1 MGSEGGIQFS
11 PVIDC
16 IFYFIYAFILQFT
29 KLRNATNCPTF
40 IVAISGPWI
49 AILGAVF
56 TDGLIVQHLTDYI
69 WVGLD
74 STFNESR
81 ILRIARTFY
90 ALNKGLANLK
100 SYYGTVEAQSLRI
113 AETRYFPS
121 ITTYPNGNECIRF
134 KYLSFLE
141 DGPDCMTL
149 RARTLTVPP
158 RDVVVKFVD
167 RYGER
172 AHRLLADNGLAP
184 ELLYCGSPHLQDK
197 DPSYNSIS
205 MVVMEFVGGET
216 LNKSEMS
223 GEAAEVVQSEVERA
237 LKLLHRHGLVF
248 GDLRAPNI
256 MITTGN
262 EVKLIDFDWAGEEG
276 RAKYPCLISPEILW
290 PMGVALLA
298 SLEISHDLRMLEQT
312 FLAPA
317 PLLLMTG
324 KCTGVGFIK
333 FLPTL
338 RLSVAIIHNLEPYKS
353 FICWL

>member
-1 MGSEGGIQFS
+1 MGSEEGIQFS

-16 IFYFIYAFILQFT
+16 VFYFIYASICQST

-40 IVAISGPWI
+40 IIAISGPWI

-56 TDGLIVQHLTDYI
+56 TDGVIVQRLTDYV

-74 STFNESR
+74 STLNESR
-81 ILRIARTFY
+81 ILRIARTFH

-100 SYYGTVEAQSLRI
+100 SFYGKVQTQSWV

-121 ITTYPNGNECIRF
+121 IISYPNGDECIHF

-158 RDVVVKFVD
+158 RDVVVKFVE
-167 RYGER
+167 RYGET

-205 MVVMEFVGGET
+205 MVVMEFVRGET
-216 LNKSEMS
+216 LDKSEMS
-223 GEAAEVVQSEVERA
+223 KEAAGVVRSEVERA
-237 LKLLHRHGLVF
+237 IKLLHRHGLVF
-248 GDLRAPNI
+248 GDLRAPNV
-256 MITTGN
+256 MITTMDYKNGQGN
-262 EVKLIDFDWAGEEG
+262 DVKLIDFDWAGEEG
-276 RAKYPCLISPEILW
+276 RAKYPCLISPGIHW
-290 PMGVALLA
+290 PPGVAPLA
-298 SLEISHDLRMLEQT
+298 NLEINHDLQMLEQM
-312 FLAPA
+312 FLAPVPFVCDDSA
-317 PLLLMTG
+317 ST
-324 KCTGVGFIK
+324 F
-333 FLPTL
+333 
-338 RLSVAIIHNLEPYKS
+338 
-353 FICWL
+353 